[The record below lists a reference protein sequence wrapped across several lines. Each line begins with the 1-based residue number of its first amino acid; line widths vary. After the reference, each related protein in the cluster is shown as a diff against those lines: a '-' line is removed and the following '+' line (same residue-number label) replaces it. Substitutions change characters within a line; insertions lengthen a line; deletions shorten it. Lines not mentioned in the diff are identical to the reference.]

1 MKRPRLFQTKNTA
14 RIMKIKKGIRSVG
27 INLRSLEQTYM
38 DEPLGPTPNRNTYRK
53 KNVFSIMGETKKNN
67 EAFNK
72 WKGKNKAITAVLPNF
87 IKKRCFTLGN
97 HHIQH

>member
-53 KNVFSIMGETKKNN
+53 KMFSPSWEKQKKTMKPLTN
-67 EAFNK
+67 
-72 WKGKNKAITAVLPNF
+72 GKER
-87 IKKRCFTLGN
+87 IKP
-97 HHIQH
+97 